1 MDYQDNVN
9 DGFLTFS
16 GGVDMKHWTKPI
28 LYSKNFPHKL
38 NPSESILPHNQRV
51 NWFYFNYMNR
61 RKKLSFYSLY
71 RGV

>member
-1 MDYQDNVN
+1 MAYQDNVN

-51 NWFYFNYMNR
+51 NWFYFN
-61 RKKLSFYSLY
+61 
-71 RGV
+71 